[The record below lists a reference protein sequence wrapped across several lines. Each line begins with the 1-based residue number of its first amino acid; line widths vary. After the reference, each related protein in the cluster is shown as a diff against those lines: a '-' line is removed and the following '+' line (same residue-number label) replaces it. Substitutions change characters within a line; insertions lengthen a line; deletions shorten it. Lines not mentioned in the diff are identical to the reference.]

1 MSSAVFSTEI
11 GVVIRPAIYPGA
23 GGRVKRLTALQC
35 ERRESNPHPLRDR
48 ILSPARLPVSPRSRV
63 LPKIP
68 PAGWAGWR
76 TRLRRGRGCDR
87 NARRL
92 VQNERTRIAG
102 PAVGR
107 LSGGLS
113 GRAPPTHL
121 GRGAP
126 PTFPCVAI

>member
-63 LPKIP
+63 LPKIH

-102 PAVGR
+102 PAGGGPVGGAPR
-107 LSGGLS
+107 PGPP
-113 GRAPPTHL
+113 APPRP
-121 GRGAP
+121 GGP
-126 PTFPCVAI
+126 PPLPAG